1 MKKISLS
8 LIIIFVMQIFT
19 GCTNTDKIDVY
30 DKSKNT
36 KQNVVGIN
44 NNKSTGSKLIIH
56 YFRYDK
62 DYKNWNFWIWQE
74 GKDGKEYDFT
84 GEDEFGKIA
93 EVQFDKKIKR
103 VGIIPR
109 LGEWE
114 AKDINMDRFIDLKDG
129 VTEVWMIQDNEK
141 IFYNRKDADSK
152 PKIKAASLESRKN
165 ISVILSNDLKL
176 TGKNNENFVV
186 KVNGKDTPI
195 EKVFPI
201 RIKQQSAKD
210 IGYETLAKD
219 TKIRFVFAPYKYNY
233 KQGKNNNV
241 YLIGDFNDFNIDEK
255 YKMKFNETFNIYE
268 LVLDIGEES
277 PIKFGEKFNFLVKDN
292 GSELFKLKKNII
304 IDKYKGKSSNA
315 FKIKLKEN
323 VDFTKEIVIYHKD
336 FKERRVEMGKVLETP
351 EFTYT
356 GDDLGANYT
365 KQYTLFKV
373 WSPVAQNMK
382 LVIYNDYNDK
392 VGKVYDMKKVEK
404 GVWEYKLFGD
414 NKNKY
419 YNYRVTIN
427 GIEKETPDPY
437 AKGATVNGEK
447 GMIVDFSSL
456 NPKGWNNQKIP
467 KPIKPIEAIIYE
479 MHVRDFSVSKDSG
492 IKNKGKYLAF
502 TEKGTKTPDGII
514 TGIDH
519 LKELGITHLHLMPV
533 YDFASVDETNV
544 GYNWGYDPYLYN
556 VPEGSYSTNPYDGTV
571 RIKEFKQMVQSLHE
585 NGIRVVMDVVFNHTF
600 STGDSPFDILV
611 PKYYYRTNSVGRYT
625 NGSGCGNETASE
637 KPMMRKF
644 IVDSVKFWATEYK
657 IDGFRFDLMALH
669 DVDTMKE
676 VEKELRKINPNIII
690 YGEPWTGGASSLSPT
705 KQFRKGSQKGLNI
718 AVFNDDFRNA
728 IKGDNDGTGLG
739 FVNGGFGFEKNIKKG
754 IAGSIKYSN
763 SLQGFTQEPGETI
776 NYASSHDNFCLF
788 DKFEKSN
795 PKSTLEEREKMNRLA
810 LSIVLTSEGIPF
822 IQGGTEILRT
832 KHGVHNSYNSGDNIN
847 EIEWSRKGKYYKTY
861 KYIKGLIEL
870 RKSQKVMTLDSAEE
884 IRKSLKFI
892 DSPKNTVAYLLKSS
906 HKGDFKNIFIIHNA
920 NKSEVSVKLPSDG
933 EWKVIANEYQ
943 VNKDGVTK
951 GVKEFSGEVKV
962 APLSTYILFK

>member
-1 MKKISLS
+1 MKKITLA

-19 GCTNTDKIDVY
+19 GCTNTNKIGVD

-36 KQNVVGIN
+36 NQKIIGSND
-44 NNKSTGSKLIIH
+44 NKSTGSKLVIH
-56 YFRYDK
+56 YFRYDG
-62 DYKNWNFWIWQE
+62 DYKDWNFWIWQE

-84 GEDEFGKIA
+84 GQDNFGKIA
-93 EVQFDKKIKR
+93 EIQFDKKIKR
-103 VGIIPR
+103 VGIISR

-114 AKDINMDRFIDLKDG
+114 DKDIDKDRFIDLKDG
-129 VTEVWMIQDNEK
+129 VTEVWMVQDTEK
-141 IFYNRKDADSK
+141 IAYSRDEADNK
-152 PKIKAASLESRKN
+152 PKIKAALLESRKK
-165 ISVILSNDLKL
+165 IHVILSNELKV
-176 TGKNNENFVV
+176 TGKNNEDFIV
-186 KVNGKDTPI
+186 KVDEKDIPI
-195 EKVFPI
+195 EKVY
-201 RIKQQSAKD
+201 AK
-210 IGYETLAKD
+210 
-219 TKIRFVFAPYKYNY
+219 
-233 KQGKNNNV
+233 
-241 YLIGDFNDFNIDEK
+241 
-255 YKMKFNETFNIYE
+255 
-268 LVLDIGEES
+268 
-277 PIKFGEKFNFLVKDN
+277 N
-292 GSELFKLKKNII
+292 GNKV
-304 IDKYKGKSSNA
+304 SSNS
-315 FKIKLKEN
+315 FYIILKED
-323 VDFTKEIVIYHKD
+323 VDFTRKIEVYNKN
-336 FKERRVEMGKVLETP
+336 FNKRRVDMGKILETS

-392 VGKVYDMKKVEK
+392 VGKVYDMKKGEK
-404 GVWEYKLFGD
+404 GVWEYKLAGD

-427 GIEKETPDPY
+427 GVEKETPDPY
-437 AKGATVNGEK
+437 AKGATVNGQK

-456 NPKGWNNQKIP
+456 NPDGWDSQRIP
-467 KPIKPIEAIIYE
+467 EPIKTTEAVAYE
-479 MHVRDFSVSKDSG
+479 MHVRDFSISKDSG
-492 IKNKGKYLAF
+492 MKNKGKYLAF
-502 TEKGTKTPDGII
+502 TEKGTKISDRVV
-514 TGIDH
+514 TGLDH
-519 LKELGITHLHLMPV
+519 IKELGITHLHLMPV
-533 YDFASVDETNV
+533 YDFASVDETKE

-556 VPEGSYSTNPYDGTV
+556 VPEGSYSTNPYDGRV

-585 NGIRVVMDVVFNHTF
+585 NDIRVVMDVVFNHTF

-611 PKYYYRTNSVGRYT
+611 PKYYYRTNSNGEYT

-669 DVDTMKE
+669 DIDTMKE
-676 VEKELRKINPNIII
+676 VKRELMKINPNILI
-690 YGEPWTGGASSLSPT
+690 YGEPWTGGTSSLSPT
-705 KQFRKGSQKGLNI
+705 KQFRKGSQKGLDI

-728 IKGDNDGTGLG
+728 IKGDNDGAGLG
-739 FVNGGFGFEKNIKKG
+739 FVNGGFGFEKAIKKG

-776 NYASSHDNFCLF
+776 NYVSSHDNLCLF

-795 PKSTLEEREKMNRLA
+795 PKSTPEEREKMNRLA

-832 KHGVHNSYNSGDNIN
+832 KQGVHNSYNSGDNIN
-847 EIEWSRKGKYYKTY
+847 EIEWNRKEKYYKTY
-861 KYIKGLIEL
+861 EYIKGLIEL

-943 VNKDGVTK
+943 ANKDGVTK